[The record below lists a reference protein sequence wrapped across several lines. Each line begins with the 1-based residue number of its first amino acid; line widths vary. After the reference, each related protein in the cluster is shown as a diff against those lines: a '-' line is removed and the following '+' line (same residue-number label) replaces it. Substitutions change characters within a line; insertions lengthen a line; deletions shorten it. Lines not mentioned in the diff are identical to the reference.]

1 MKHMCLLVSDFN
13 IAPLAGYLRND
24 EDPPIV
30 DVVEAPH
37 GVVEPIFLCEHPI
50 WQQVPVDAVAL
61 VWTRPQAI
69 APSFADLL
77 RGIAPSPLA
86 LESDVDRFVDL
97 LLGVGARLRALLV
110 PLWTLPPAARIA
122 GIGDF
127 KVGGRQWAL
136 QRMNARL
143 VQRSS
148 ESALLHVLDAPSVL
162 ATTQGRSYDAKLWHM
177 GKVAFANP
185 ALRQLV
191 GEVKAALRAV
201 DGRAKKLVVVD
212 LDDTLWGDSVGEVG
226 WQHIKLG
233 GHDYVGEA
241 HVEFQHALKALA
253 QRGVLLAIASRNE
266 ENVALQAIDC
276 HPEMVLRRDDFAAW
290 RIGWG
295 DKAASVAE
303 LVEELNIGLQD
314 VVFIDDHPAERARVR
329 AALPEVL
336 VPEWPSDPAFYA
348 EALAALRAFD
358 AVGVSREDGERTRLY
373 ADERRRRQ
381 ARQTVTSLEDWLA
394 GLQMEV
400 RAEALN
406 GASLERAAQLLNKTN
421 QMNLRTRRL
430 SAEQLAEWPQAGRG
444 EIWTFRVADRFGDAG
459 LCGLVGLAA
468 EEGGAAISDFVLSCR
483 VMGRGVEEALL
494 HFATRRARAMG
505 GQRLLV
511 EGLPTPK
518 NKPCLDFFAR
528 ALGPVDDA
536 VWTWSIDGEFALPPH
551 VQLHA

>member
-1 MKHMCLLVSDFN
+1 MTQICLLVSDFN

-24 EDPPIV
+24 EELPIV

-37 GVVEPIFLCEHPI
+37 GVVEPVFLSEHSV
-50 WQQVPVDAVAL
+50 WQRVPVDAVAL
-61 VWTRPQAI
+61 VWTRPEAI
-69 APSFADLL
+69 APSFVQLL
-77 RGIAPSPLA
+77 RGVPPPADV
-86 LESDVDRFVDL
+86 LEGEVDRFVDL
-97 LLGVGARLRALLV
+97 LLGAGPRLRGLLV
-110 PLWTLPPAARIA
+110 PLWTLPPSARAA

-127 KVGGRQWAL
+127 KVGGCQWAV
-136 QRMNARL
+136 QCMNARL
-143 VQRSS
+143 VQRAS
-148 ESALLHVLDAPSVL
+148 ESALLHVLDAQTVL
-162 ATTQGRSYDAKLWHM
+162 AATKGRSYDAKLWHR
-177 GKVAFANP
+177 GKIAFANP

-201 DGRAKKLVVVD
+201 DGRGKKLVVVD
-212 LDDTLWGDSVGEVG
+212 LDDTLWGGSVGEVG
-226 WQHIKLG
+226 WQHLKLG

-241 HVEFQHALKALA
+241 HVEFQHALKGLA

-266 ENVALQAIDC
+266 EDVALQAIDS
-276 HPEMVLRRDDFAAW
+276 HPEMVLRRGDFAAW

-295 DKAASVAE
+295 DKAASVAA

-314 VVFIDDHPAERARVR
+314 AVFIDDHPAERARVR
-329 AALPEVL
+329 EALPEVL
-336 VPEWPSDPAFYA
+336 VPEWPADPAFYA
-348 EALAALRAFD
+348 EALAGLRAFD
-358 AVGVSREDGERTRLY
+358 SVGLSREDLERTRLY

-381 ARQTVTSLEDWLA
+381 ARHAIVSLDDWLA
-394 GLQMEV
+394 GLQMAV
-400 RAEALN
+400 RAEALD

-430 SAEQLAEWPQAGRG
+430 SAEQLAAWPQEGRR

-468 EEGGAAISDFVLSCR
+468 EKSGGSICDFVLSCR
-483 VMGRGVEEALL
+483 VMGRGVEETLL
-494 HFATRRARAMG
+494 HFASLRAREMG
-505 GQRLLV
+505 WQELLV

-528 ALGPVDDA
+528 ALGSDTDA
-536 VWTWSIDGEFALPPH
+536 ALTWSICGEFALPNH